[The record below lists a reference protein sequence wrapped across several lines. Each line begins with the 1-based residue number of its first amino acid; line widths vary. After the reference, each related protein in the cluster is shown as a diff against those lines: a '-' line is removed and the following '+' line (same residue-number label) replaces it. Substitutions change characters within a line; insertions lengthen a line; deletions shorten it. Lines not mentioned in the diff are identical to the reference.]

1 MAYGSNLGTEIA
13 YLFKDPITMKKR
25 NLPAIVFCTLIVFSA
40 CRPETAEPLSRDYSS
55 ESDNALAENAFND
68 ILLQVE
74 NAVEENGLRDLCSP
88 TVSFD
93 TSATPRTITLDF
105 GDVNCTALNGRTR
118 RGRIQVSY
126 TGRYRDV
133 GTEIIITPEDYNV
146 THLQCTPSMAR
157 MIAMND
163 EARMALD
170 KVRLM
175 MVGGEAL
182 PGTLVAELGRNT
194 RARFEN
200 MYGPTETTI
209 WSSTE
214 TASAEEAV
222 VNIGRPIANTQ
233 MYVLDEHL
241 EPVAVGVPGE
251 LYIGGD
257 DGGDGGGVLGDVE
270 RGGAAEGRLSGVA
283 VDVAVRR
290 GGEAGPIRNGG
301 IGVVQGRVD

>member
-1 MAYGSNLGTEIA
+1 MCNLAYGSNLGTEIA

-55 ESDNALAENAFND
+55 ASDNALAENAFND

-133 GTEIIITPEDYNV
+133 GTEIIITPEDYHVNNIHVQGTKTVRNTGPDANGHPAFDISVNGTLTADDGTWTAAHVAQRTRTWV
-146 THLQCTPSMAR
+146 TGSETMDPFDDAYLISGVGSGVNRNGVSYTVSIESPLRVQVDCPWIMQGSLRITPSER
-157 MIAMND
+157 PVVLID
-163 EARMALD
+163 
-170 KVRLM
+170 
-175 MVGGEAL
+175 
-182 PGTLVAELGRNT
+182 
-194 RARFEN
+194 
-200 MYGPTETTI
+200 YGNGACDRDFSVT
-209 WSSTE
+209 
-214 TASAEEAV
+214 
-222 VNIGRPIANTQ
+222 VNGMTFNLIFG
-233 MYVLDEHL
+233 
-241 EPVAVGVPGE
+241 
-251 LYIGGD
+251 
-257 DGGDGGGVLGDVE
+257 
-270 RGGAAEGRLSGVA
+270 
-283 VDVAVRR
+283 
-290 GGEAGPIRNGG
+290 
-301 IGVVQGRVD
+301 